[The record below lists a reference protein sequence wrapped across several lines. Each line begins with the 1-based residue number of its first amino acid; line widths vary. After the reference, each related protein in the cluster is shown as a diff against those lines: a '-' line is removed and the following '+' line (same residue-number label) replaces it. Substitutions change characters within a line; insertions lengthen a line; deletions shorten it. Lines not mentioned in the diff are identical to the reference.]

1 MLWTLERRAAVTGDS
16 PCERTFEDLSVE
28 VTVDIELVSSI
39 LEDTS
44 LMDSVV
50 TSPTVALGDTV
61 KVDSFA
67 PLVLTVFVWFTF
79 L

>member
-1 MLWTLERRAAVTGDS
+1 M
-16 PCERTFEDLSVE
+16 
-28 VTVDIELVSSI
+28 DIELVSSI